1 MLDVTMRES
10 NVDDIYFR
18 SDFREKRDTVFSL
31 FRACMNQI
39 YLEMFTIDFDDLN
52 NKLMLIVKRTIE
64 DFGSDDCSK
73 MHVMCIMN
81 SFLLQE
87 AIRRNM
93 DDSIIRD
100 YWDRFEFFDIN
111 EDINFFSTRL
121 IFMKYLI
128 GQSDFNYANTIKHC
142 LKDHLENDDDTIKG
156 TKKALR
162 SLILQLNKNI
172 NK

>member
-1 MLDVTMRES
+1 ME
-10 NVDDIYFR
+10 DIYF
-18 SDFREKRDTVFSL
+18 SFDFREKRERVFSQ
-31 FRACMNQI
+31 FRSSMNQI
-39 YLEMFTIDFDDLN
+39 YLDMFTLEFDDL
-52 NKLMLIVKRTIE
+52 KKQLMINVERTLE

-73 MHVMCIMN
+73 LHVMCVMN

-87 AIRRNM
+87 AIRRNL

-111 EDINFFSTRL
+111 EDINFFSSRL

>member
-1 MLDVTMRES
+1 M
-10 NVDDIYFR
+10 DDIYFR
-18 SDFREKRDTVFSL
+18 SDFREKRDTVFSQ
-31 FRACMNQI
+31 FRASMNQI

-128 GQSDFNYANTIKHC
+128 GQSDFSNARTIKHYIR
-142 LKDHLENDDDTIKG
+142 DHLENDADIIKG
-156 TKKALR
+156 IKKTLATLVVDFGDNG
-162 SLILQLNKNI
+162 Q
-172 NK
+172 

>member
-1 MLDVTMRES
+1 ME
-10 NVDDIYFR
+10 DIYF
-18 SDFREKRDTVFSL
+18 SFDFREKRERVFSQ
-31 FRACMNQI
+31 FRSSMNQI
-39 YLEMFTIDFDDLN
+39 YLDMFTLEFDDLN
-52 NKLMLIVKRTIE
+52 KQLMINVERTLE

-73 MHVMCIMN
+73 LHVMCVMN

-87 AIRRNM
+87 AIRRNL

-111 EDINFFSTRL
+111 EDINFFSSRL